1 MKKLLAIY
9 LIITALLALIT
20 QATLWFLF
28 PHLQHPVFYITL
40 ILVLCVSAGFQYILH
55 LLKNKKQTQYNNA
68 FIAGSSAKLLIYIVY
83 AAICFY
89 LLRPIAIAIG
99 VHLMGVYL
107 VFAFT
112 ETFFLLSSQ
121 KNKTGMQ

>member
-1 MKKLLAIY
+1 MKKLLVIY
-9 LIITALLALIT
+9 LILTLLLVLIT
-20 QATLWFLF
+20 QATIWFLF
-28 PHLQHPVFYITL
+28 PHLQHPVFYFTL
-40 ILVLCVSAGFQYILH
+40 ILILCVSAGFQYVLYRF
-55 LLKNKKQTQYNNA
+55 KNKRQVQYNNA
-68 FIAGSSAKLLIYIVY
+68 FIAGSSVKLLIYIVY
-83 AAICFY
+83 AVICFY

-99 VHLMGVYL
+99 VHLMVVYL